1 MPLCFSVIEE
11 DNTNTTIYALSFFL
25 AKTPQASINNTSQDK
40 LSLPILLIGIV
51 THCFY
56 AFCRTTFAKTAVFP
70 ELNPEQTTELYLR
83 IFWLVYLSH
92 LTLSLI

>member
-25 AKTPQASINNTSQDK
+25 AKTPQASINHTSQDK
-40 LSLPILLIGIV
+40 LSLPIMLIGIV

-56 AFCRTTFAKTAVFP
+56 AFCRTTLAKTAVFP
-70 ELNPEQTTELYLR
+70 ELNPEQSIELYLR
-83 IFWLVYLSH
+83 FFGSCI
-92 LTLSLI
+92 SLI